1 MGLKSSLTPI
11 IAGWVWISG
20 CEYGINQVWLKSQW
34 EDYYSALGFAYPDDM
49 MKWAAWCF
57 VFALAMRMLVSRFN
71 VLAAGIIS
79 WIFVVGLS
87 LVALWNYAPMP
98 VEMFQLY
105 GPASFAETL
114 SAALV
119 ISMFVGIAGAV
130 KRSQQRAKEKAKAK
144 LKAKAVAA

>member
-34 EDYYSALGFAYPDDM
+34 EEYYSTLGMSYPDDM
-49 MKWAAWCF
+49 MKWAVWCL

-71 VLAAGIIS
+71 VLAAGIVS
-79 WIFVVGLS
+79 WVFVVGLS
-87 LVALWNYAPMP
+87 LLALWNHAPMP
-98 VEMFQLY
+98 MEMFQLY

-114 SAALV
+114 SAALLIAMV
-119 ISMFVGIAGAV
+119 AGIAESI
-130 KRSQQRAKEKAKAK
+130 KRSQIRAKEKAAEK

>member
-1 MGLKSSLTPI
+1 M
-11 IAGWVWISG
+11 
-20 CEYGINQVWLKSQW
+20 
-34 EDYYSALGFAYPDDM
+34 AYPDDM
-49 MKWAAWCF
+49 MKWAAWCL

-71 VLAAGIIS
+71 VLAAGIVS

-98 VEMFQLY
+98 MEMFQLY

-119 ISMFVGIAGAV
+119 ISMVVGIADAI
-130 KRSQQRAKEKAKAK
+130 KRSQIRAKEKAKAK

>member
-34 EDYYSALGFAYPDDM
+34 EDYYSTLGMSYPDDM
-49 MKWAAWCF
+49 MKWAVWCL

-71 VLAAGIIS
+71 VLAAGIVS
-79 WIFVVGLS
+79 WVLVVGLS
-87 LVALWNYAPMP
+87 LLALWNHAPMP
-98 VEMFQLY
+98 MEMFQLY

-114 SAALV
+114 SAALLIAMV
-119 ISMFVGIAGAV
+119 AGIAESI
-130 KRSQQRAKEKAKAK
+130 KRSQIRAKEKAAEK

>member
-34 EDYYSALGFAYPDDM
+34 EEYYSTLGMSYPDDM
-49 MKWAAWCF
+49 MKWAVWCL

-71 VLAAGIIS
+71 VLAAGIVS
-79 WIFVVGLS
+79 WVFVVGLS
-87 LVALWNYAPMP
+87 LLALWNHAPMP
-98 VEMFQLY
+98 MEMFQLY

-114 SAALV
+114 SAALLIAMV
-119 ISMFVGIAGAV
+119 AGIAESI
-130 KRSQQRAKEKAKAK
+130 KRSQIRAKEKAAAK

>member
-34 EDYYSALGFAYPDDM
+34 EEYYSTLGMSYPGDM
-49 MKWAAWCF
+49 MKWAVWCL

-71 VLAAGIIS
+71 VLAAGIVS
-79 WIFVVGLS
+79 WVLVVGLS
-87 LVALWNYAPMP
+87 LLALWNHAPMP
-98 VEMFQLY
+98 MEMFQLY

-119 ISMFVGIAGAV
+119 IAMVAGIAESI
-130 KRSQQRAKEKAKAK
+130 KRSQIRAKEKAAAK